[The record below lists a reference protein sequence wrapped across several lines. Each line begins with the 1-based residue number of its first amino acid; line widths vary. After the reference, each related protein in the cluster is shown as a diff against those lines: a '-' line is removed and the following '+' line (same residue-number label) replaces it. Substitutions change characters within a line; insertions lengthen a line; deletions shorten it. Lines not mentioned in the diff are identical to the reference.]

1 MKNPRLAVGFIR
13 YLRLL
18 LRLRFGRL
26 HHISVFHAVC
36 NLIQKFRVVGHN
48 AVRAVFNECFHLA
61 CLVDCPELAGDAV
74 LVRVIDERLAAKERE
89 PIHIR
94 NLQNV
99 VFHRAEVAI
108 HKVTQK
114 DFQNFEDTCGAVDFA
129 VVHVGVEII
138 EVIADIAVERAD
150 NDFVEHIILFHKRA
164 KLLRRVFAD
173 RAFVLDFDD
182 IAILFA
188 RIFRRDNNFFQRN
201 DA

>member
-36 NLIQKFRVVGHN
+36 DLIQKFRVVGHN
-48 AVRAVFNECFHLA
+48 AIRAVFNERFHLA

-89 PIHIR
+89 PVHIR

-99 VFHRAEVAI
+99 VFHRAEVAV
-108 HKVTQK
+108 HKVT
-114 DFQNFEDTCGAVDFA
+114 
-129 VVHVGVEII
+129 
-138 EVIADIAVERAD
+138 
-150 NDFVEHIILFHKRA
+150 
-164 KLLRRVFAD
+164 
-173 RAFVLDFDD
+173 
-182 IAILFA
+182 
-188 RIFRRDNNFFQRN
+188 
-201 DA
+201 

>member
-1 MKNPRLAVGFIR
+1 MKNPRLAVGFIK

-48 AVRAVFNECFHLA
+48 AIRAVFNECFHLA

-99 VFHRAEVAI
+99 VFHRAEVAV

-129 VVHVGVEII
+129 VVHVGVEIG
-138 EVIADIAVERAD
+138 RAH
-150 NDFVEHIILFHKRA
+150 V
-164 KLLRRVFAD
+164 
-173 RAFVLDFDD
+173 
-182 IAILFA
+182 
-188 RIFRRDNNFFQRN
+188 
-201 DA
+201 